1 MRFPFDCV
9 YGAAMSL
16 LPSAMNSVNAKAMLI
31 AIGMQE
37 SRFENRRQMYDG
49 PARGF
54 WQFEQGGGVRGV
66 LSHPATKPN
75 ALAVLGRLGYSMY
88 PTDVWNAI
96 EHNDILACCFARLN
110 LWWIPGALP
119 GPGEHEKSWAYYIE
133 GWRPGKPHRGTW
145 DEFYD
150 EAWQTL

>member
-1 MRFPFDCV
+1 MRFPFDEV
-9 YGAAMSL
+9 YSAAMKL
-16 LPSAMNSVNAKAMLI
+16 LPANMDTVNAKAMLI
-31 AIGMQE
+31 AIGLQE
-37 SRFENRRQMYDG
+37 SRFELRRQMMNG

-66 LSHPATKPN
+66 LNHHATKQH
-75 ALAVLGRLGYSMY
+75 ALAVLARLEYDHY
-88 PTDVWNAI
+88 PTTVWNAL
-96 EHNDILACCFARLN
+96 EHNDILALCFARLN

-119 GPGEHEKSWAYYIE
+119 GPGEHEKAWRYYIE

-150 EAWQTL
+150 EAWQLV